1 MKILNADQIRQLDAY
16 TIAHEPIASIDLME
30 RAALAFVHWFTNQ
43 FGPKD
48 GPVRI
53 ACGTGN
59 NGGDGLAIARL
70 LHQRFYS
77 VEVLVFSISPNPTAD
92 FQANLERLKAI
103 RSVPIH
109 SFQAGDP
116 FPSLPEK
123 AILIDGI
130 FGSGL
135 NRPVEGFWAALLEH
149 LSNHR
154 GIKISIDL
162 PSGLFTDKE
171 TSGAVFRANYT
182 LSFELPKLAF
192 FIPENHPYVGCWV
205 VRSIGLDPGFIRN
218 AGTSYQLTTQAQA
231 RALLK
236 ERHTFDHKGT
246 FGHALLVMGSH
257 GKAGAAILAARACL
271 RTGCGLVTVHAP
283 KCAYPI
289 LQIAVPEAM
298 VSVDPHEFIFTQ
310 HGNLSPYKAI
320 GMGCGLG
327 TNQLSAS
334 GLQKLLQDAEAPL
347 LLDAD
352 ALNILSEHPELWG
365 DVKPGAI
372 LTPHPREFDRL
383 FGTSKNGFERLERA
397 REKAVEKKVFI
408 ILKGAYTAIIGPEG
422 ACYFNPTGNPGMGT
436 GGSGDVLSGMVT
448 SLLAQGY
455 PPQDAA
461 ILGAYL
467 HGLAG
472 DIAADEWQQEALIA
486 SDIVECIGKAFAK
499 LKGIIKGL
507 EGD

>member
-1 MKILNADQIRQLDAY
+1 MKILHTDQIRQLDAY
-16 TIAHEPIASIDLME
+16 TIAQELIASIDLME

-43 FGPKD
+43 FGPEE

-53 ACGTGN
+53 ACGAGN

-77 VEVLVFSISPNPTAD
+77 VEVLVFSISSKPTPD
-92 FQANLERLKAI
+92 FQANLERLMAI
-103 RSVPIH
+103 RSVPI
-109 SFQAGDP
+109 QTLQPGDP
-116 FPSLPEK
+116 FPALPERS
-123 AILIDGI
+123 ILIDGI

-135 NRPVEGFWAALLEH
+135 NRPVEGYWAELLEH
-149 LSNHR
+149 LSKHP
-154 GIKISIDL
+154 GTKVSIDV

-171 TSGAVFRANYT
+171 TTGAVFRANYT

-192 FIPENHPYVGCWV
+192 FISENHPFVGCWV
-205 VRSIGLDPGFIRN
+205 VRPIGLDAGFV
-218 AGTSYQLTTQAQA
+218 AHAETPYQLLTQVQV
-231 RALLK
+231 RSLLK
-236 ERHTFDHKGT
+236 ERHKFDHKGT

-257 GKAGAAILAARACL
+257 GKVGAAILASRACL
-271 RTGCGLVTVHAP
+271 RTGCGLVTVHVP

-289 LQIAVPEAM
+289 LQIAFPEAM
-298 VSVDPHEFIFTQ
+298 VSVDLHEFYFTQ
-310 HGNLSPYKAI
+310 HGPLNAYKAI
-320 GMGCGLG
+320 GIGCGLG
-327 TNQLSAS
+327 TNQLTAT
-334 GLQKLLQDAEAPL
+334 GLRKLLQDAEAPL

-352 ALNILSEHPELWG
+352 ALNILSEHPEFWE

-383 FGTSKNGFERLERA
+383 FGTCKNGFERLERA

-408 ILKGAYTAIIGPEG
+408 ILKGAYTAIIGPDG

-455 PPQDAA
+455 PPRDAA
-461 ILGAYL
+461 MLGVYL

-472 DIAADEWQQEALIA
+472 DIAAEEWQEEALIA
-486 SDIVECIGKAFAK
+486 SDIVECIGKAFK
-499 LKGIIKGL
+499 KMKS
-507 EGD
+507 